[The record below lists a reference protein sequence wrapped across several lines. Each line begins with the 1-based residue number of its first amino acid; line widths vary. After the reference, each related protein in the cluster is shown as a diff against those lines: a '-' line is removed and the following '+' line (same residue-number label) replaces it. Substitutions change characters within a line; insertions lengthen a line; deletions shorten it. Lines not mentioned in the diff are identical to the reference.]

1 MRIGL
6 VLRGLHHDENDL
18 AHHLLVVSERHK
30 VDHELYHLARDLAGW
45 SQRHVRALAEIAPR
59 YDLKLDPEPAGEL
72 TLAERLGEK
81 GSELIGQRDEPALLM
96 LRDLREVYTHASG
109 LSVDWEMLAQAAQA
123 LKDED
128 LLELSSKCHP
138 DTLRQLR
145 WANAKIKETSS
156 QILVG

>member
-6 VLRGLHHDENDL
+6 VLRNLHRDENHL

-30 VDHELYHLARDLAGW
+30 TDHEVHHLARDLAIW
-45 SQRHVRALAEIAPR
+45 SQRHVRELSEIAPL
-59 YDLKLDPEPAGEL
+59 YDLELDPEPTGEL
-72 TLAERLGEK
+72 TLAERLREK

-96 LRDLREVYTHASG
+96 LRELREVYTRACG

-123 LKDED
+123 LKDDD
-128 LLELSSKCHP
+128 LLDFSIKCHP

-145 WANAKIKETSS
+145 WANAKIKESS
-156 QILVG
+156 PQILVS